1 MIKNNPIDLSTK
13 TRAFILR
20 VIGASLF
27 AVGLIAAFFGPLEM
41 YVFTMFS
48 EGGRF
53 YYEGFQFGSFMFGN
67 LAAQIMGYYFIAALL
82 MPLGYGTFKLRSW
95 AHHLSL
101 ATLQFWMAGG
111 IPLICAFFFVLISSK
126 QPSIPLVIL
135 AAILLGSLYLLLP
148 TQVRRFYNHPETLS
162 LFNVNKPDR
171 SWIESIPIPLLTV
184 SLISIFFILIL
195 HTQIYFNG
203 LFPLFGKWI
212 TGLNGIILLDIS
224 ILGLILLVFGMLR
237 SQLWAWWLGMIYY
250 CLMTLTYI
258 FTLLTSSWMDI
269 LSALNLPP
277 YELDFLVGMPLHGA
291 YFIFL
296 AGPPFILTIYQ
307 IIRARKHV
315 LR

>member
-1 MIKNNPIDLSTK
+1 MKFLSTK
-13 TRAFILR
+13 ENLNTRRILLKLIGL
-20 VIGASLF
+20 VLLFIGAL
-27 AVGLIAAFFGPLEM
+27 AAFFGPLEM

-53 YYEGFQFGSFMFGN
+53 HYEGFRFGSLMFGN

-82 MPLGYGTFKLRSW
+82 IPLGYGTFKLRNW
-95 AHHLSL
+95 ARHLSL
-101 ATLQFWMAGG
+101 AVMQFWVVGG

-126 QPSIPLVIL
+126 QPSIPF
-135 AAILLGSLYLLLP
+135 AILVAVLLGALYLLLP
-148 TQVRRFYNHPETLS
+148 TLVRRFYYHPETIS
-162 LFNVNKPDR
+162 LFNVNEPDR

-184 SLISIFFILIL
+184 SLISVFFILIL

-237 SQLWAWWLGMIYY
+237 SQPWAWWLGMIYY

-258 FTLLTSSWMDI
+258 STLLTSSWMDI

-277 YELDFLVGMPLHGA
+277 YELGFLVGMPLHGA

-296 AGPPFILTIYQ
+296 AGPPFILTIYM
-307 IIRARKHV
+307 IIRSRKHFP
-315 LR
+315 